1 MWFSDNFFFN
11 FYSKL
16 SDIFNSSFK
25 LKRKK
30 ILKSNVVR
38 RILRSFVE
46 IFRSKFTTI
55 EESQD
60 IESFNG

>member
-1 MWFSDNFFFN
+1 MWFSDIFFFN

-46 IFRSKFTTI
+46 RFRSKFTTI